1 MTRSDLVEELAALLP
16 FLMQRDAEQA
26 VKALQD
32 AIVDALVQGQRI
44 EIRGF
49 GSFSIH
55 HRRSARAAIRAAA
68 NRCWYPPSVCPT
80 SNRARPCV
88 KPLTLRPP
96 PRMQP
101 SSEGLAM
108 KYLVWLLKAAIFF
121 TLFAFALNNQHSTT
135 VHWFFGQY
143 WSGPLVLIVLAAF
156 CLGLLTGILVMLPRW
171 WQARQQAH
179 AAASPAPAPAESSAA
194 AAHPTTLHE
203 L

>member
-1 MTRSDLVEELAALLP
+1 
-16 FLMQRDAEQA
+16 
-26 VKALQD
+26 
-32 AIVDALVQGQRI
+32 
-44 EIRGF
+44 
-49 GSFSIH
+49 
-55 HRRSARAAIRAAA
+55 
-68 NRCWYPPSVCPT
+68 
-80 SNRARPCV
+80 
-88 KPLTLRPP
+88 
-96 PRMQP
+96 
-101 SSEGLAM
+101 M

-135 VHWFFGQY
+135 MHWFFGQY